1 MTQEYECQS
10 KLLALPLRML
20 WGRKELL
27 CKSVGAAS
35 PTLAGC
41 NGNSRTNHT
50 SSAMMAFGMGDA
62 LPSAERTW
70 HGSLPAVALHLTARV
85 FCAR

>member
-1 MTQEYECQS
+1 
-10 KLLALPLRML
+10 
-20 WGRKELL
+20 
-27 CKSVGAAS
+27 
-35 PTLAGC
+35 
-41 NGNSRTNHT
+41 
-50 SSAMMAFGMGDA
+50 MMAFGMGDA